1 MANQAQLTSE
11 LALKM
16 ARVVEAIEEG
26 IKLQVIRIEGNNVFL
41 VRHLMPKDEKS
52 RQLYVKNLFLYTRLK
67 MVTKEW
73 EALYVK
79 DIESNQLIAFYK
91 NEKVICL

>member
-11 LALKM
+11 LAFKM

-26 IKLQVIRIEGNNVFL
+26 IKLQVIRIEGNNVYL
-41 VRHLMPKDEKS
+41 VKHLMPKDEKTS
-52 RQLYVKNLFLYTRLK
+52 QLYVKNLFLYTRLK
-67 MVTKEW
+67 NLTKEW

-79 DIESNQLIAFYK
+79 DIETDQLVAFYK
-91 NEKVICL
+91 NGKSICL